1 MVSLTMVVMTT
12 VAIVT
17 HLQREALVSGGHE
30 SEGQVGYKPDNE
42 SGHQTYPGRAEP
54 NTVQ

>member
-1 MVSLTMVVMTT
+1 MVVMTM

-17 HLQREALVSGGHE
+17 HLQREALVSRGHE
-30 SEGQVGYKPDNE
+30 SEGQVGYEPNNE
-42 SGHQTYPGRAEP
+42 SSHQTNPCRTEP